1 MTDHSES
8 IMQGVYNWLDAHKD
22 EVLTLVGTS
31 VNAAISSSTEKAIDN
46 LAGGVMLSVSEFL
59 NQNSQDLKSTIAA
72 AIAVNWAAK
81 QHPTPGTAPAHP
93 YRKD

>member
-1 MTDHSES
+1 MTDYSEA
-8 IMQGVYNWLDAHKD
+8 IAQGVSNWLDKNKD
-22 EVLTLVGTS
+22 DVLQIVREGVLG
-31 VNAAISSSTEKAIDN
+31 AISMHTEKAIDN